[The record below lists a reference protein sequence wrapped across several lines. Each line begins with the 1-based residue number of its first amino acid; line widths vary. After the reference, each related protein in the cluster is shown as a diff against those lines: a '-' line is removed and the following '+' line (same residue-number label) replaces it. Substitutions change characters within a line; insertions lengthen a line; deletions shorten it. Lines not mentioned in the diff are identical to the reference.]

1 MKVLDIIV
9 AAATEL
15 GIADEVNEY
24 LLGGSENAKAD
35 AENLLRCFQLVENEL
50 ALDYLPLHAEEEIT
64 SATGAIGFEVFS
76 RPLVRVLKVTNTQG
90 QELDFKLFPNYLKTQ
105 SGKVCVTYTY
115 TPNAKSYT
123 DESDFKALV
132 SIRLFAYG
140 IAQEFCLA
148 SGRFEEAKVWESKYK
163 QAIAGVYRANPAKKI
178 RSRRWV

>member
-24 LLGGSENAKAD
+24 LSGGAENAKAD
-35 AENLLRCFQLVENEL
+35 TENLLRCFQLVENEL
-50 ALDYLPLHAEEEIT
+50 ALEYLPLHAEEEVVST
-64 SATGAIGFEVFS
+64 TGAIGFEVFS
-76 RPLVRVLKVTNTQG
+76 RPLVRVLKVTDTQG
-90 QELDFKLFPNYLKTQ
+90 RAVDFKLFPNYLKTQ
-105 SGKVCVTYTY
+105 SGTVRVTYTY
-115 TPNAKSYT
+115 TPNEKSYT

-140 IAQEFCLA
+140 IAQEFCLS
-148 SGRFEEAKVWESKYK
+148 SGRFEEAKIWGDKYK
-163 QAIAGVYRANPAKKI
+163 QAILAVYRANPAKKI